1 MARREELLI
10 SRSRTLRSRR
20 ALAASVL
27 SCSILLSGGATRE
40 GLWGRGWGFWE
51 GIEGLRG
58 TLFDVAVEER
68 CLFWFSTRAP
78 GLAVVEADDGGITI
92 GLTPGAELLFRFDL
106 ESIEL
111 TLLALACRT

>member
-27 SCSILLSGGATRE
+27 SCSILLSEAATRE
-40 GLWGRGWGFWE
+40 GLWGREWGFCE
-51 GIEGLRG
+51 DIEGLKG
-58 TLFDVAVEER
+58 TLLDVVMEER
-68 CLFWFSTRAP
+68 GLILFSSRAP
-78 GLAVVEADDGGITI
+78 GLAVTETDESGRSI
-92 GLTPGAELLFRFDL
+92 GMSPDAELLFRFDL

-111 TLLALACRT
+111 TLLALACRI